1 MKTSQARAAAAV
13 AQVIRKA
20 LAQDEHTPEQER
32 LSFRVL
38 AAEAL
43 VLLERM
49 AEGEES

>member
-1 MKTSQARAAAAV
+1 MRSNPGIAA
-13 AQVIRKA
+13 
-20 LAQDEHTPEQER
+20 TM
-32 LSFRVL
+32 FRVL